1 MRALNLR
8 SLLVAVVVY
17 GAPAIVAAQNPTT
30 TQAQQMLQN
39 PAMLQQLKQRIMT
52 SGMTPDQVRA
62 RLRAAGYPEN
72 LLDAYLGGGGV
83 ADSTASGADV
93 FAAVQTLGIADS
105 TDLDLL
111 RCGLNPDSLM
121 YADTLFNTNR
131 RNISMDTTSGS
142 LQSQSGLFGA
152 PGVIYG
158 RNQVVN
164 QGGNQ
169 FAIDSVRNS
178 RQRQALAR
186 ACKARADSLHRPDI
200 LAQAQRDSGFS
211 IFGLDFFR
219 RSTTLFNPNMA
230 GPVDANYRV
239 GPGDELVLIL
249 TGDVEA
255 SYQLPVTRQGFIVV
269 PQVGQ
274 ISVNNLTLG
283 QLNDVLYNRLGQVYS
298 GVTRGAGATTHFSVT
313 PAKLRSNM
321 VYVVGDV
328 MAPGAYQ
335 VSASG
340 TLLSAL
346 YAAGGPTDNGSLR
359 DLQVRRGGK
368 LVSRMDFYDY
378 LVNGDASHDVRLENG
393 DIVFV
398 PVHMPRARIVGEIVR
413 AATYEVKP
421 TETLADALRFAGG
434 FKATA
439 SRQRVQV
446 ERIVPPSERTPG
458 RDRVTTDIVSDA
470 FLTGTGP
477 AVPVEAGDVIRV
489 FPVTSRVR
497 NRVVVQGNVNMPGT
511 IGLTPGMTVAGA
523 LQLAGGIKPD
533 TYLGEVLVTR
543 LNADS
548 TRQQLR
554 ATLRDS
560 SGAVINDFPLREDD
574 NLTVYSVSE
583 FRPVRYVAINGA
595 VRKSGRYAFHEGM
608 TVRDLVLQAGGLEQ
622 SALLNEARIARLPED
637 RTGTVTAREFSVPLD
652 SSYLFERAPDG
663 KYSGPP
669 GLPAAAGPTP
679 DVQLKPYDN
688 VLVLRQPGWELQRTV
703 AVTGEVRFPGK
714 YSLLNKNEHISDI
727 LKRAGGLTPEGYA
740 NGVTFYRT
748 SNRIGRIGIELP
760 DVLKD
765 PKSRDN
771 LLLVDG
777 DSLYIPRFNAVVRV
791 EGAVNSPVA
800 VTYSPGK
807 DVNYYIRAAGGPT
820 RKADI
825 DHAYVTQP
833 NGKVD
838 AESQRFLIPDYI
850 PKPKPGGVV
859 FVPEAEGPPPQSALT
874 TFGALAGTLSSLVA
888 VLALLRSTH

>member
-8 SLLVAVVVY
+8 SLLVAVVVSS
-17 GAPAIVAAQNPTT
+17 APAAVVAQNPTT
-30 TQAQQMLQN
+30 DQAQQMLQN
-39 PAMLQQLKQRIMT
+39 NPALLQQLKQRIAT

-62 RLRAAGYPEN
+62 RLRAAGYPDN
-72 LLDAYLGGGGV
+72 LLDAYLNGGSP
-83 ADSTASGADV
+83 DSTASAEDV
-93 FAAVQTLGIADS
+93 FSAVRQLGIADS
-105 TDLDLL
+105 ADVDFL

-121 YADTLFNTNR
+121 YADTLFNADR
-131 RNISMDTTSGS
+131 GGMVFDTTSGS
-142 LQSQSGLFGA
+142 LRPRQGQFSGG
-152 PGVIYG
+152 I
-158 RNQVVN
+158 
-164 QGGNQ
+164 QGNAA
-169 FAIDSVRNS
+169 FMSDSVRNS

-186 ACKARADSLHRPDI
+186 ACKARADSLHKPAVI
-200 LAQAQRDSGFS
+200 AQAQRDSGFS

-239 GPGDELVLIL
+239 GPGDELVLVL

-255 SYQLPVTRQGFIVV
+255 SYQLQVTRQGFIVV

-274 ISVNNLTLG
+274 IAVNGMTLG
-283 QLNDVLYNRLGQVYS
+283 QLTDVLYNRLGRVYS
-298 GVTRGAGATTHFSVT
+298 GVTRGAGATTQFSIT

-321 VYVVGDV
+321 VFVVGDV

-398 PVHMPRARIVGEIVR
+398 PVHLARARIVGEVVR
-413 AATYEVKP
+413 PATYEIKP

-446 ERIVPPSERTPG
+446 ERIVPPSQRAPG

-477 AVPVEAGDVIRV
+477 AVPVEPGDVIRV
-489 FPVTSRVR
+489 FPVATRVR
-497 NRVVVQGNVNMPGT
+497 NRVAVRGNVNMPGT
-511 IGLTPGMTVAGA
+511 IGLTPGMTVSGA
-523 LQLAGGIKPD
+523 LKLAGGIKPD
-533 TYLGEVLVTR
+533 TYLGEVLITR
-543 LNADS
+543 LNPDS

-554 ATLRDS
+554 AQLRDS
-560 SGAVINDFPLREDD
+560 TGAVVNDFPLQEDD
-574 NLTVYSVSE
+574 NLTVYSVTE

-595 VRKSGRYAFHEGM
+595 VRKSGQYAYHEGM

-622 SALLNEARIARLPED
+622 SALLNEAKIARLPD
-637 RTGTVTAREFSVPLD
+637 NRTGAETAREFSVPLD
-652 SSYLFERAPDG
+652 SSYLFERGANG
-663 KYSGPP
+663 QYAGPP
-669 GLPAAAGPTP
+669 GLPAPAGPTP

-688 VLVLRQPGWELQRTV
+688 VLILRQPGWELQRTV
-703 AVTGEVRFPGK
+703 MVSGEVRFPGR
-714 YSLLNKNEHISDI
+714 YTLLNKNEHISDI

-740 NGVTFYRT
+740 NGVTFYRR
-748 SNRIGRIGIELP
+748 SSAIGRIGIELP

-765 PKSRDN
+765 PGNRDN

-791 EGAVNSPVA
+791 QGAVNSPVA
-800 VTYSPGK
+800 VTYQPGK
-807 DVNYYIRAAGGPT
+807 DLNYYIRAAGGAT
-820 RKADI
+820 RKADVGR
-825 DHAYVTQP
+825 AYVTQP

-838 AESQRFLIPDYI
+838 AEAPRFLIPDYV
-850 PKPKPGGVV
+850 PKPLPGSVV
-859 FVPEAEGPPPQSALT
+859 FVPEAS
-874 TFGALAGTLSSLVA
+874 GAPGVSVLATLGSLAGVASSLVA
-888 VLALLRSTH
+888 VIALLRTH

>member
-1 MRALNLR
+1 MRALTLR

-17 GAPAIVAAQNPTT
+17 GAPAAVAAQNPTPQ
-30 TQAQQMLQN
+30 QAQQLLLNN
-39 PAMLQQLKQRIMT
+39 PALLQQLKQRIMT

-62 RLRAAGYPEN
+62 RLRESGYPEN
-72 LLDAYLGGGGV
+72 LLDAYLNGGG
-83 ADSTASGADV
+83 APDTTASSEQV
-93 FAAVQTLGIADS
+93 FSAVQELGIADS
-105 TDLDLL
+105 AAVDFL

-121 YADTLFNTNR
+121 YADTLFAR
-131 RNISMDTTSGS
+131 DRSGFAIDTTSGS
-142 LQSQSGLFGA
+142 LGSLNSLRPKGTNLSGGT
-152 PGVIYG
+152 
-158 RNQVVN
+158 
-164 QGGNQ
+164 QGQ
-169 FAIDSVRNS
+169 DAYMSDSVRNS

-186 ACKARADSLHRPDI
+186 ACKARADSLHRPDVM
-200 LAQAQRDSGFS
+200 AQAQRDSGFS

-219 RSTTLFNPNMA
+219 RSTTLFNPNVA

-239 GPGDELVLIL
+239 GPGDQLVLVL

-255 SYQLPVTRQGFIVV
+255 SYELAVTRQGFVVV

-274 ISVNNLTLG
+274 ISVNGLTVS
-283 QLNDVLYNRLGQVYS
+283 QLTDVLYDRLGRVYS
-298 GVTRGAGATTHFSVT
+298 GVSRGSGATTHFSVT

-321 VYVVGDV
+321 VFVVGDV

-368 LVSRMDFYDY
+368 LVAHMDFYDY
-378 LVNGDASHDVRLENG
+378 LINGDASNDVRLDNG

-398 PVHMPRARIVGEIVR
+398 PVHLARVRVVGEIVR
-413 AATYEVKP
+413 PATYEIKAS
-421 TETLADALRFAGG
+421 ETLADALHFAGG

-446 ERIVPPSERTPG
+446 ERIVPPSQRSPG

-477 AVPVEAGDVIRV
+477 AVPVEPGDVIRV
-489 FPVTSRVR
+489 FPVTTRIR
-497 NRVVVQGNVNMPGT
+497 NRVTVRGNVNMPGT
-511 IGLTPGMTVAGA
+511 IGMTPGMTVGGA
-523 LQLAGGIKPD
+523 LKLAGGIKAD
-533 TYLGEVLVTR
+533 TYLGEVLITR
-543 LNADS
+543 LMPDS

-560 SGAVINDFPLREDD
+560 TGAVVNDFRLQEDD
-574 NLTVYSVSE
+574 NLTVYSVTE
-583 FRPVRYVAINGA
+583 FRPIRYVAINGA
-595 VRKSGRYAFHEGM
+595 VRKSGQFAYHEGM
-608 TVRDLVLQAGGLEQ
+608 TVRDLVLEAGGLEQ

-652 SSYLFERAPDG
+652 SSYLFERSPNGEYD
-663 KYSGPP
+663 GPP
-669 GLPAAAGPTP
+669 GLPAPAGPTP

-688 VLVLRQPGWELQRTV
+688 VLILRQPGWELQRTV
-703 AVTGEVRFPGK
+703 TVAGEVRYPGK
-714 YSLLNKNEHISDI
+714 YTLLSKSEHISDV

-740 NGVTFYRT
+740 NGVAFYRK
-748 SNRIGRIGIELP
+748 SSAIGRIGIELP
-760 DVLKD
+760 DVLRD
-765 PKSRDN
+765 SKSRDN

-791 EGAVNSPVA
+791 QGAVNSPVA
-800 VTYSPGK
+800 VTYAPGE
-807 DVNYYIRAAGGPT
+807 DLNYYIRAAGGPT
-820 RKADI
+820 QKADVGR
-825 DHAYVTQP
+825 AYVTQP

-838 AESQRFLIPDYI
+838 AEAQRFLIPDYI
-850 PKPKPGGVV
+850 PKPKPGSVV
-859 FVPEAEGPPPQSALT
+859 YVPVNDGAAGTSVLT
-874 TFGALAGTLSSLVA
+874 VLGSLAGVASSLVA
-888 VLALLRSTH
+888 VIALLRTH

>member
-8 SLLVAVVVY
+8 SLLVAVVVS
-17 GAPAIVAAQNPTT
+17 GAPALAVAQNPTPQ
-30 TQAQQMLQN
+30 QAQQMLQSN
-39 PAMLQQLKQRIMT
+39 PALLQQLRQRIMT

-62 RLRAAGYPEN
+62 RLREAGYPEN
-72 LLDAYLGGGGV
+72 LLDAYMNGGGSP
-83 ADSTASGADV
+83 DSTANQAQV
-93 FAAVQTLGIADS
+93 FNAVQQLGIVDS
-105 TDLDLL
+105 TQADLL

-121 YADTLFNTNR
+121 YADTLFNGGR
-131 RNISMDTTSGS
+131 GGVMDTTSGS
-142 LQSQSGLFGA
+142 LGSLSSLRPRGTNLTGGVQGLDA
-152 PGVIYG
+152 YLS
-158 RNQVVN
+158 
-164 QGGNQ
+164 
-169 FAIDSVRNS
+169 DSVRNS

-186 ACKARADSLHRPDI
+186 ACKARADSLHRPEVI
-200 LAQAQRDSGFS
+200 AQSQRDSGFT

-219 RSTTLFNPNMA
+219 RSTTLFNPNVA

-239 GPGDELVLIL
+239 GPGDQLVLVL

-255 SYQLPVTRQGFIVV
+255 SYQLDVTRQGFIVV

-274 ISVNNLTLG
+274 IAVNGLTLA
-283 QLNDVLYNRLGQVYS
+283 QLNDILYDRLGRVYS
-298 GVTRGAGATTHFSVT
+298 GVRRGADATTHFSVT

-321 VYVVGDV
+321 VFVVGEV

-368 LVSRMDFYDY
+368 LVANMDFYDY
-378 LVNGDASHDVRLENG
+378 LVNGDASHDIRLETG

-398 PVHMPRARIVGEIVR
+398 PVHLARVRIVGEVVR
-413 AATYEVKP
+413 PATYEIKP
-421 TETLADALRFAGG
+421 TETLADALRFSGG

-446 ERIVPPSERTPG
+446 ERIVPPAERTPG

-477 AVPVEAGDVIRV
+477 AVPVEPGDVIRV
-489 FPVTSRVR
+489 FPVATRVR
-497 NRVVVQGNVNMPGT
+497 NRVTVHGNVNMPGT

-523 LQLAGGIKPD
+523 LKLAGGIKPD
-533 TYLGEVLVTR
+533 TYLGEVLITR
-543 LNADS
+543 LNPDS

-560 SGAVINDFPLREDD
+560 TGAVVNDFPLHEDD
-574 NLTVYSVSE
+574 NITVYSVTG

-595 VRKSGRYAFHEGM
+595 VRKSGQFPYREGM
-608 TVRDLVLQAGGLEQ
+608 TLRDLVLEAGGLEQ
-622 SALLNEARIARLPED
+622 SALLNEARIARLPDD
-637 RTGTVTAREFSVPLD
+637 RSGPVTAREFTVPLD
-652 SSYLFERAPDG
+652 SSYLFERAPNG
-663 KYSGPP
+663 QYAGPP
-669 GLPAAAGPTP
+669 GLPASAGPTP

-688 VLVLRQPGWELQRTV
+688 VLILRQPGWELQRTV
-703 AVTGEVRFPGK
+703 TVAGEVRFPGK
-714 YSLLNKNEHISDI
+714 YTLLNKNEHISDV

-740 NGVTFYRT
+740 NGVTFYRR
-748 SNRIGRIGIELP
+748 SSAIGRIGIELP
-760 DVLKD
+760 EVLRD
-765 PKSRDN
+765 PNSRDN

-791 EGAVNSPVA
+791 QGEVNSPVA

-807 DVNYYIRAAGGPT
+807 DLNYYIRAAGGAT
-820 RKADI
+820 RKADV

-838 AESQRFLIPDYI
+838 AESQRFLIPDYV
-850 PKPKPGGVV
+850 PKPKPGSVVYVPANDGNAGPSVLTMLGSLTGV
-859 FVPEAEGPPPQSALT
+859 A
-874 TFGALAGTLSSLVA
+874 SSLFA
-888 VLALLRSTH
+888 VIALLRTH

>member
-8 SLLVAVVVY
+8 SLLVAVVVSS
-17 GAPAIVAAQNPTT
+17 APAAVVAQNPTT
-30 TQAQQMLQN
+30 DQAQQMLQN
-39 PAMLQQLKQRIMT
+39 NPALLQQLKQRIVT

-62 RLRAAGYPEN
+62 RLRAAGYPDN
-72 LLDAYLGGGGV
+72 LLDAYLNGGSP
-83 ADSTASGADV
+83 DSTASTEDV
-93 FAAVQTLGIADS
+93 FSAVRQLGIADS
-105 TDLDLL
+105 ADVDFL

-121 YADTLFNTNR
+121 YADTLFNADR
-131 RNISMDTTSGS
+131 GGMVFDTTSGS
-142 LQSQSGLFGA
+142 LRPRQGQFSGG
-152 PGVIYG
+152 I
-158 RNQVVN
+158 
-164 QGGNQ
+164 QGNAA
-169 FAIDSVRNS
+169 FMSDSVRNS

-186 ACKARADSLHRPDI
+186 ACKARADSLHKPAVI
-200 LAQAQRDSGFS
+200 AQAQRDSGFS

-239 GPGDELVLIL
+239 GPGDELVLVL

-255 SYQLPVTRQGFIVV
+255 SYQLQVTRQGFIVV

-274 ISVNNLTLG
+274 IAVNGMTLG
-283 QLNDVLYNRLGQVYS
+283 QLTDVLYDRLGRVYS
-298 GVTRGAGATTHFSVT
+298 GVTRGAGATTQFSIT

-321 VYVVGDV
+321 VFVVGDV

-398 PVHMPRARIVGEIVR
+398 PVHLARARIVGEVVR
-413 AATYEVKP
+413 PATYEIKP

-446 ERIVPPSERTPG
+446 ERIVPPSQRAPG

-477 AVPVEAGDVIRV
+477 AVPVEPGDVIRV
-489 FPVTSRVR
+489 FPVATRVR
-497 NRVVVQGNVNMPGT
+497 NRVAVRGNVNMPGT
-511 IGLTPGMTVAGA
+511 IGLTPGMTVSGA
-523 LQLAGGIKPD
+523 LKLAGGIKPD
-533 TYLGEVLVTR
+533 TYLGEVLITR
-543 LNADS
+543 LNPDS

-554 ATLRDS
+554 AQLRDS
-560 SGAVINDFPLREDD
+560 TGAVVNDFPLQEDD
-574 NLTVYSVSE
+574 NLTVYSVTE

-595 VRKSGRYAFHEGM
+595 VRKSGQYAYHEGM

-622 SALLNEARIARLPED
+622 SALLNEARIARLPES
-637 RTGTVTAREFSVPLD
+637 RTGAQTAREFSIPLD
-652 SSYLFERAPDG
+652 SSYLFERGANG
-663 KYSGPP
+663 QYAGPP
-669 GLPAAAGPTP
+669 GLPAPAGPTP

-703 AVTGEVRFPGK
+703 MVSGEVRFPGR
-714 YSLLNKNEHISDI
+714 YTLLNKNEHISDI

-740 NGVTFYRT
+740 NGVTFYRR
-748 SNRIGRIGIELP
+748 SSAIGRIGIELP

-765 PKSRDN
+765 PGNRDN

-791 EGAVNSPVA
+791 QGAVNSPVA
-800 VTYSPGK
+800 VTYQPGK
-807 DVNYYIRAAGGPT
+807 DLNYYIRAAGGAT
-820 RKADI
+820 RKADVGR
-825 DHAYVTQP
+825 AYVTQP

-838 AESQRFLIPDYI
+838 AEAPRFLIPDYV
-850 PKPKPGGVV
+850 PKPLPGSVV
-859 FVPEAEGPPPQSALT
+859 FVPEAS
-874 TFGALAGTLSSLVA
+874 GAPGVSVLATLGSLAGVASSLVA
-888 VLALLRSTH
+888 VIALLRTH